1 MGNKTYVYEKIGTN
15 YDNVYD
21 CGIFSILLVS
31 GNDYL
36 VREDGLLR
44 EECMD
49 NSPEFTVI
57 IPVYNVAPYLRKCI
71 SSVLEQEFQ
80 SYELILVDDG
90 STDGSKEIC
99 DEYTNA
105 DSRIKVLHQ
114 KNQGASVARN
124 KGIEKAL
131 GEYIIFLDGD
141 DYWYDKKVLNKIYLR
156 LKLSN
161 AEVLSFNYVKIY
173 TDMTDKP
180 YLKEHKNMPLN
191 RGEKESLKY
200 QIDRDIWLSCPW
212 NKVIKRRLFDNG
224 NLKFRPGIT
233 SEDIDWCFRL
243 ALYAER
249 FDFIAD
255 VIVCYRQRQTS
266 ISNAITVKKMDVLI
280 DNIEECLSLL
290 IQNKDNKNADILKP
304 YIGYQYGTAIYLL
317 TLIDNKKE
325 YKRLISRLNEKKNIL
340 KWSHNPKIRLIRIAE
355 GIGGIKFTVAL
366 CRIKDGLKQLL
377 VRE

>member
-1 MGNKTYVYEKIGTN
+1 MGNKTYVYEEIGTN

-90 STDGSKEIC
+90 STDGSGEIC
-99 DEYTNA
+99 DEYAKA
-105 DSRIKVLHQ
+105 DNRITVIHQ
-114 KNQGASVARN
+114 KNQGLSNARN
-124 KGIEKAL
+124 VGIENAI
-131 GEYIIFLDGD
+131 GEYVIFLDSD
-141 DYWYDKKVLNKIYLR
+141 DYWYDKKVLNKIFLR
-156 LKLSN
+156 VRLSN
-161 AEVLSFNYVKIY
+161 AEILSFNYVKIHTY
-173 TDMTDKP
+173 MIDEP
-180 YLKEHKNMPLN
+180 YFKKNKNMPLD
-191 RGEKESLKY
+191 RVGKDSLKY
-200 QIDRDIWLSCPW
+200 QIERNLWLACAW
-212 NKVIKRRLFDNG
+212 NKAIKRSLFGNG
-224 NLKFRPGIT
+224 NLKFRQGIT
-233 SEDIDWCFRL
+233 SEDVDWCFRL

-325 YKRLISRLNEKKNIL
+325 YKRLISRLNEKKYIL